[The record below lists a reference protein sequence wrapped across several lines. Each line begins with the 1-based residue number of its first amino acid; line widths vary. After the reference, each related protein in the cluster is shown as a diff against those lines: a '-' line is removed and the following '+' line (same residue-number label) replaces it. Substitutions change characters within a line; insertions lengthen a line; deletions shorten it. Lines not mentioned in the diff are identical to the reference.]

1 MKPLLL
7 ALLFG
12 GPAFAQ
18 SQASSALA
26 GCGPAG
32 VSFEVKTDK
41 KQHPMA
47 SPQPGKALVYF
58 IQDDSRF
65 LSFPKPTTKVGLDG
79 LWVGATHGD
88 SYFYFFVDP
97 GDHNLCT
104 DWQPRLIGGTVI
116 VGGGRKGAAIHFIAE
131 PGKTYGFMVQDIWH
145 QAVDSSYPPRVDL
158 SPVDPAEAQLEMS
171 RSALSTSRPK

>member
-7 ALLFG
+7 ALLLG
-12 GPAFAQ
+12 CPAFTQ

-32 VSFEVKTDK
+32 VSFQVNTDK
-41 KQHPMA
+41 KQHPMT
-47 SPQPGKALVYF
+47 SPEPGKALVYF

-65 LSFPKPTTKVGLDG
+65 LSFPKPTTRVGLDG
-79 LWVGATHGD
+79 QWVGATHGN

-104 DWQPRLIGGTVI
+104 DWQSSVI
-116 VGGGRKGAAIHFIAE
+116 VGAGRKNAAIHFTAE
-131 PGKTYGFMVQDIWH
+131 PGKIYYFMVQDILH
-145 QAVDSSYPPRVDL
+145 RAPDHPYPPRVDL
-158 SPVDPAEAQLEMS
+158 SPVDPAEAQLQMS